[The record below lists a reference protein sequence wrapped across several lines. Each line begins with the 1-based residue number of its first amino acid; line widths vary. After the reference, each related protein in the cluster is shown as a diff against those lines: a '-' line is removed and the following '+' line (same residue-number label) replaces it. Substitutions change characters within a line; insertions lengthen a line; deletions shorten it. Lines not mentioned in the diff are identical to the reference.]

1 MEGDVSKQQENRSL
15 RDCVNSFRLIAARW
29 VAALSAFLVM
39 SGCEG
44 AGREQ
49 VTQPA
54 TDSILRL
61 DPAVDAIVPRSAQVE
76 KLATGFQFVEGPLWF
91 KAGHLWFS
99 DVMGNVVRQWSPE
112 GGVTEILRPGGY
124 DGTDASTGALIGPNA
139 MVHADNGIVLLCQ
152 HGNRRI
158 VKISPD
164 RKISVLVDRY
174 NGKRLNSPND
184 LVFKSDGV
192 LYFTDPPY
200 GLAKLDEDPKKELE
214 FNGVFRLVNG
224 QLRPIIKDLTRPNG
238 IAFSPDEKYLFV
250 SNSDE
255 KHKVWMKYDVSP
267 SGDVS
272 NGRVF
277 FDVTSQNVAGL
288 PDGMKIDS
296 QGNLFCAGPGG
307 LWIFSPEGKHLGTIK
322 IPEVTANCN
331 WGDDGTSLYITA
343 STSLYRIKL
352 KIAGE
357 KALYD

>member
-1 MEGDVSKQQENRSL
+1 M
-15 RDCVNSFRLIAARW
+15 RDCVNGFPLVAARW
-29 VAALSAFLVM
+29 VAALSIFLAM

-44 AGREQ
+44 ARQEQ
-49 VTQPA
+49 VTQTA

-61 DPAVDAIVPRSAQVE
+61 DPALDEIVPRSAQVE

-91 KAGHLWFS
+91 KAGYLWFS
-99 DVMGNVVRQWSPE
+99 DVTGNVVRQWSPD

-124 DGTDASTGALIGPNA
+124 DGTDAPAGALIGPNA
-139 MVHADNGIVLLCQ
+139 MVHADKGIVLLCQ

-174 NGKRLNSPND
+174 NGERLNSPND
-184 LVFKSDGV
+184 LVFKSDGA

-200 GLAKLDEDPKKELE
+200 GFPKLDEDPKKELK
-214 FNGVFRLVNG
+214 FNAVFRLAND
-224 QLRPIIKDLTRPNG
+224 QLKPVIEDLTRPNG

-255 KHKVWMKYDVSP
+255 EHKVWMKYDVSP
-267 SGDVS
+267 SGDIS

-277 FDVTSQNVAGL
+277 FDVTKETAAGL

-322 IPEVTANCN
+322 MPEVTANCS
-331 WGDDGTSLYITA
+331 WGDDGKSLYITA

-352 KIAGE
+352 NIVGE
-357 KALYD
+357 KALYN

>member
-1 MEGDVSKQQENRSL
+1 
-15 RDCVNSFRLIAARW
+15 
-29 VAALSAFLVM
+29 
-39 SGCEG
+39 
-44 AGREQ
+44 
-49 VTQPA
+49 VTPTA
-54 TDSILRL
+54 SDNILRL
-61 DPAVDAIVPRSAQVE
+61 DPALDEIVPPSAQVE

-91 KAGHLWFS
+91 KAGYLWFS
-99 DVMGNVVRQWSPE
+99 DVAGNVVRQWSPD

-124 DGTDASTGALIGPNA
+124 DGKNSPAGALIGPNA
-139 MVHADNGIVLLCQ
+139 MVHADDGIVLLCQ
-152 HGNRRI
+152 HGNGRI

-184 LVFKSDGV
+184 LVFKSDGS

-200 GLAKLDEDPKKELE
+200 GFAKLDEDPKKELK
-214 FNGVFRLVNG
+214 FNAVFRLVNG
-224 QLRPIIKDLTRPNG
+224 QLKPVIEDLTRPNG

-267 SGDVS
+267 SGDIT
-272 NGRVF
+272 NGRIF
-277 FDVTSQNVAGL
+277 FDVTKETAPGL

-322 IPEVTANCN
+322 MPEVTANCN
-331 WGDDGTSLYITA
+331 WGNDGKSLYITA

-352 KIAGE
+352 NIAGE
-357 KALYD
+357 KALYN